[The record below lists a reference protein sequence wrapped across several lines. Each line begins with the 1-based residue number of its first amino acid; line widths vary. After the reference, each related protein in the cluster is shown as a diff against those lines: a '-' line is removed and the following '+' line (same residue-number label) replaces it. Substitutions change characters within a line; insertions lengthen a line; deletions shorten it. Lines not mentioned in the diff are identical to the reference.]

1 MNHWYDNTISQGILK
16 EKYYHKGEKTPQE
29 FMDRVSSIFDPE
41 LKMRVRGYL
50 EDTSFCPAGR
60 TLYAAGA
67 KGKFKVSMSN
77 CYILPSPEDNL
88 ESIFR
93 ANYEIARI
101 FSYGGGI
108 GINISNL
115 RPKGS
120 EVRNVA
126 RSSTGAVS
134 FLKIFNVTGEVI
146 SQNGRRGAMMV
157 GLNCSHPDIY

>member
-16 EKYYHKGEKTPQE
+16 EKYYHKGEKTPEE

-41 LKMRVRGYL
+41 LKKRVRGYL

-115 RPKGS
+115 RPKG
-120 EVRNVA
+120 ER
-126 RSSTGAVS
+126 GAQCSPYLYGRRV
-134 FLKIFNVTGEVI
+134 F
-146 SQNGRRGAMMV
+146 SQNFQRHRRSYQPERASRRHDGGAE
-157 GLNCSHPDIY
+157 LQPSRYL

>member
-41 LKMRVRGYL
+41 LKKRVRGYL
-50 EDTSFCPAGR
+50 EDTSFCPQ
-60 TLYAAGA
+60 AALSMRQGQR
-67 KGKFKVSMSN
+67 KFKVSMSN

-101 FSYGGGI
+101 FPMAAASA
-108 GINISNL
+108 S
-115 RPKGS
+115 
-120 EVRNVA
+120 
-126 RSSTGAVS
+126 
-134 FLKIFNVTGEVI
+134 IFPTSAPRE
-146 SQNGRRGAMMV
+146 AK
-157 GLNCSHPDIY
+157 